1 MTFPISELQL
11 YPIKSLGKIA
21 LTTAQLSETGIAY
34 DRYWM
39 LVDKDGTFITQR
51 GIPKL
56 ALFGLRFSE
65 NGIVVKHQNSEL
77 EISYDLKEKEKLQ
90 TAVFGNEVHG
100 LKESSR
106 VNQWFSEQL
115 NKEVA
120 LIRASK
126 EQPRFVKNHPDTK
139 VNFSDSSQYLFLGT
153 ESMQHLNE
161 KLTSPLTINRF
172 RANVIFEGGLPHAE
186 DEWRRIQ
193 IGNSTFEYVKLC
205 GRCKVTTIDPNT
217 AEMGKEPLR
226 TLATYRAMGKNVCFG
241 SYWKLVESSD
251 NELHLGDEIKV
262 LA

>member
-1 MTFPISELQL
+1 MTFPISELHV
-11 YPIKSLGKIA
+11 YPIKSLGNIA
-21 LTTAQLSETGIAY
+21 LNTAQLSETGIVY

-39 LVDKDGTFITQR
+39 LVDKDGRFITQR
-51 GIPKL
+51 NIPRL
-56 ALFGLRFSE
+56 TLFNLRFSE
-65 NGIVVKHQNSEL
+65 NGIVVKHQESEL
-77 EISYDLKEKEKLQ
+77 EIAYDLEGSEKLQ
-90 TAVFGNEVHG
+90 TAVFGTEVHG
-100 LKESSR
+100 LKEPNR

-115 NKEVA
+115 NKEVT

-126 EQPRFVKNHPDTK
+126 VQPRFVKNHPDTK

-161 KLTSPLTINRF
+161 KLTSPITINRF

-186 DEWRRIQ
+186 DEWRCIQ

-226 TLATYRAMGKNVCFG
+226 TLATYRAIGKNVCFG
-241 SYWKLVESSD
+241 SYWKLVESND
-251 NELHLGDEIKV
+251 NTIRLGDEIKV